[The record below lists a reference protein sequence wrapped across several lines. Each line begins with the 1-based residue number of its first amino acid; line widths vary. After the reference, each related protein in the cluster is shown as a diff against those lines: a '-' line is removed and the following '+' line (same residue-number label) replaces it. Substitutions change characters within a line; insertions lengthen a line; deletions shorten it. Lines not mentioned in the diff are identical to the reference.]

1 MDAPRPCDGRPPS
14 PARRRLIASAALLPA
29 SALAGPAAAGAVAY
43 PVVSPRALAF
53 PRDYGAHPEFRT
65 EWWYLTGWL
74 EAADAEPA
82 LGFQLTFFRT
92 RPDVRPAA
100 GSAFAA
106 EQLVIAH
113 AALADP
119 RVGHLLHDER
129 IARAGFGAA
138 FAGTD
143 DTALKLDRWR
153 FTRDPATGAY
163 RAEIPARG
171 FGLALAATPTQPP
184 LLQGQGG
191 WSRKGPFVE
200 QASYYYTQPQ
210 LAVQAELRR
219 EGRTQARRGV
229 GWLDHEWSSTL
240 LDPRAAGWDWVG
252 MNLDDGSALT
262 AFRVRP
268 QAGAGGAGGAG
279 DEPLWAYAS
288 LRARG
293 GAVQVY
299 GPEAVQFAALESWRS
314 PRTGAVWPVA
324 QRLRVGAREFEIR
337 PLMPDQELDS
347 RRSTGAVY
355 WEGASTLSEAG
366 RPVGRG
372 YLEMTGYLEPMRL

>member
-1 MDAPRPCDGRPPS
+1 MRAPLSNPL
-14 PARRRLIASAALLPA
+14 RRRLMSYAALLPA
-29 SALAGPAAAGAVAY
+29 SALPGPAAAAGRVDY
-43 PVVSPRALAF
+43 PVVTPRALVF
-53 PRDYGAHPEFRT
+53 PRDFGAHPEFRT

-74 EAADAEPA
+74 EASGTEPP

-92 RPDVRPAA
+92 RPDVRPATD
-100 GSAFAA
+100 SAFAA
-106 EQLVIAH
+106 EQVVIAH
-113 AALADP
+113 AALADA

-138 FAGTD
+138 YAGTD

-153 FTRDPATGAY
+153 FVRDAASGVY
-163 RAEIPARG
+163 RAEIPARA
-171 FGLALAATPTQPP
+171 FTLALTATPTQPP

-210 LAVQAELRR
+210 LAVQAEVRR
-219 EGRTQARRGV
+219 DGRSERRRGI

-252 MNLDDGSALT
+252 MNLDDGAALT
-262 AFRVRP
+262 AFRIRP
-268 QAGAGGAGGAG
+268 QAGAGGSSH
-279 DEPLWAYAS
+279 EPLRAYAS

-293 GAVQVY
+293 GAVQVF
-299 GPEAVQFAALESWRS
+299 GPESVRFATLESWRS

-324 QRLRVGAREFEIR
+324 QRLRVGEREFEIR

-355 WEGASTLSEAG
+355 WEGASTLSESG
-366 RPVGRG
+366 RAAGRG

>member
-1 MDAPRPCDGRPPS
+1 MSVPRVCTAALPS
-14 PARRRLIASAALLPA
+14 PLRRRLLAGAGLLPA
-29 SALAGPAAAGAVAY
+29 GVLPRAAVGSGRIDY
-43 PVVSPRALAF
+43 PVVTPRPLVF

-74 EAADAEPA
+74 EAAGAEPA

-92 RPDVRPAA
+92 RPDVRPAS

-106 EQLVIAH
+106 EQVVIAH
-113 AALADP
+113 AALADA

-153 FTRDPATGAY
+153 FVRDPASGVY

-171 FGLALAATPTQPP
+171 FGLALAATPTQPL
-184 LLQGQGG
+184 LLQGQAG

-219 EGRTQARRGV
+219 DGRTQTRRGV

-240 LDPRAAGWDWVG
+240 LDTRATGWDWVG
-252 MNLDDGSALT
+252 MNLDDGGALT
-262 AFRVRP
+262 AFRIRP
-268 QAGAGGAGGAG
+268 QPGAGGAG
-279 DEPLWAYAS
+279 DAPLWAYAA
-288 LRARG
+288 LRARS
-293 GAVQVY
+293 GAVQVH
-299 GPEAVQFAALESWRS
+299 GPEAVRFTTLESWRS
-314 PRTGAVWPVA
+314 PRTGAVWPVG
-324 QRLRVGAREFEIR
+324 QRLRVGAREFDIR

-366 RPVGRG
+366 RPAGRG